1 MRKFTI
7 YDIISK
13 KGKEKIVALTAYDY
27 QIAKIEDEIGIDI
40 ILIGDS
46 VANVLLGYDNTL
58 RISMEEMLV
67 FTRAVARG
75 VKRALLVGDMP
86 FLSFQI
92 SKEEAIK
99 NAGEFIR
106 AGCDAVKIEGGEE
119 SLIVIEYLVKN
130 GIPVMGHIGL
140 TPQWIL
146 KMGGYKVQGKT
157 EESIKKLKRDAK
169 LLEEAGVFSIVL
181 EGIKEEVARE
191 ITQEIKIP
199 TIGIGAGRFCD
210 GQILV
215 VWDILGYTEPP
226 YPKFVRVYENLREK
240 IKKAILEFKEDVIGG
255 RYPSESEIY

>member
-1 MRKFTI
+1 MRKLTI
-7 YDIISK
+7 HDIIAK

-27 QIAKIEDEIGIDI
+27 QMAKIEDEIGIDI
-40 ILIGDS
+40 ILVGDS

-58 RISMEEMLV
+58 KIGMEEMIV
-67 FTRAVARG
+67 FTKAVARG
-75 VKRALLVGDMP
+75 TKRALLVGDMP

-92 SKEEAIK
+92 SKQSAIK

-119 SLIVIEYLVKN
+119 SLEVIEYLVKN

-157 EESIKKLKRDAK
+157 EESIKKLKKDAK
-169 LLEEAGVFSIVL
+169 LLEQAGVFSIVL
-181 EGIKEEVARE
+181 EGVKEEVAKE
-191 ITQEIKIP
+191 ITEDLKIP

-215 VWDILGYTEPP
+215 VWDLLGYTEPP
-226 YPKFVRVYENLREK
+226 YPKFVRLYENLRER
-240 IKKAILEFKEDVIGG
+240 IKEALLKFREDVTKGD
-255 RYPSESEIY
+255 YPSEKEIY

>member
-1 MRKFTI
+1 MRKLTI
-7 YDIISK
+7 HDIISK

-27 QIAKIEDEIGIDI
+27 QMAKLEDETGIDI
-40 ILIGDS
+40 ILVGDS
-46 VANVLLGYDNTL
+46 VSNVLLGYDNTL
-58 RISMEEMLV
+58 RISMDEMLV
-67 FTRAVARG
+67 FTKAVARG
-75 VKRALLVGDMP
+75 IKRALLVGDMP
-86 FLSFQI
+86 FLSFQV

-99 NAGEFIR
+99 NAGEFIK

-119 SLIVIEYLVKN
+119 SVNVVEYLVKN

-157 EESIKKLKRDAK
+157 EESIKKLKKDAK

-181 EGIKEEVARE
+181 EGVKEEVAKE
-191 ITQEIKIP
+191 ITEDLKIP

-215 VWDILGYTEPP
+215 VWDILGYTAPP
-226 YPKFVRVYENLREK
+226 YPKFVRLYENLRER
-240 IKKAILEFKEDVIGG
+240 IKEALSKFREDVIKGN
-255 RYPSESEIY
+255 YPSEKEIY

>member
-1 MRKFTI
+1 MKKLTI
-7 YDIISK
+7 HDIIAK
-13 KGKEKIVALTAYDY
+13 KGKEKIVALTSYDY
-27 QIAKIEDEIGIDI
+27 QMAKIEDEIGIDI
-40 ILIGDS
+40 ILVGDS

-58 RISMEEMLV
+58 RIGMEEMLV
-67 FTRAVARG
+67 FTKAVARG
-75 VKRALLVGDMP
+75 VKYSLLVGDMP

-92 SKEEAIK
+92 SKEEAIR

-119 SLIVIEYLVKN
+119 SLEVIEYLVKN

-157 EESIKKLKRDAK
+157 EESIKKLKRDAQ

-181 EGIKEEVARE
+181 EGVKEEVAKE
-191 ITQEIKIP
+191 ITENLKIP

-215 VWDILGYTEPP
+215 VWDILGYTEKPH
-226 YPKFVRVYENLREK
+226 PKFVRTYTDLREI
-240 IKKAILEFKEDVIGG
+240 IKSALLKFKEDVIKGN
-255 RYPSESEIY
+255 YPSEKEIY

>member
-1 MRKFTI
+1 MKKLTTH
-7 YDIISK
+7 DIIFK
-13 KGKEKIVALTAYDY
+13 KGKEKIVALTCYDY
-27 QIAKIEDEIGIDI
+27 QMAKIEDEIGIDI

-58 RISMEEMLV
+58 RIGMEEMIV
-67 FTRAVARG
+67 FVKAVARG

-92 SKEEAIK
+92 SKEEAMK
-99 NAGEFIR
+99 NAGLFIR

-119 SLIVIEYLVKN
+119 SVEVIEFLIRN

-146 KMGGYKVQGKT
+146 RMGGYRVQGKT
-157 EESIKKLKRDAK
+157 EESILKIKKDAK

-181 EGIKEEVARE
+181 EGMKEDLAKE
-191 ITQEIKIP
+191 ITESLKIP

-215 VWDILGYTEPP
+215 VWDILGYTEQP
-226 YPKFVRVYENLREK
+226 YPKFVRKYDNLRER
-240 IKKAILEFKEDVIGG
+240 IRGSLEKFKEDVLKGN
-255 RYPSESEIY
+255 YPSEEEIY

>member
-1 MRKFTI
+1 MEKLRI
-7 YDIISK
+7 NDIISK

-27 QIAKIEDEIGIDI
+27 QIAKLEDEIGIDI
-40 ILIGDS
+40 ILVGDS
-46 VANVLLGYDNTL
+46 VSNVLLGYENTL
-58 RISMEEMLV
+58 KIGMDEMLV

-92 SKEEAIK
+92 SKEEAIR
-99 NAGEFIR
+99 NAGEFIK

-119 SLIVIEYLVKN
+119 SLEVVEYLIKK

-146 KMGGYKVQGKT
+146 KMGGYRIQGKT
-157 EESIKKLKRDAK
+157 EESIRKLKKEAK
-169 LLEEAGVFSIVL
+169 LLEKAGVFSIVL
-181 EGIKEEVARE
+181 EGIKEEVAKE
-191 ITQEIKIP
+191 ITEDLKIP

-210 GQILV
+210 GHILV

-226 YPKFVRVYENLREK
+226 YPKFVRLYENLREK
-240 IKKAILEFKEDVIGG
+240 IKEALSKFKEDVIKGN
-255 RYPSESEIY
+255 YPSEKEVY